1 MNNTEIIKVKGST
14 LICTSDVGFI
24 KKGDLFY
31 CIGVKDDFFF
41 LFSPKFNFD
50 FKLNLN
56 LLKHFKTY

>member
-1 MNNTEIIKVKGST
+1 MIKIKGST
-14 LICTSDVGFI
+14 LICISDIGFI

-31 CIGVKDDFFF
+31 CTAIQDDFFF